1 MYLLKAK
8 KRVTQET
15 SPTDHERVLPASNER
30 YRNRQPQ
37 IDTNGKLPGIIKH
50 CKYIGTF
57 KVRNGLSSEAR
68 ASAIKQH
75 LAPLVAEYKAK
86 SRKDCKPVALQML
99 EQGVKVLNKD
109 LNCVL
114 MAHALSRI
122 SYSVAEPKDGL
133 LAFAAKDPEGVSC
146 QTYCHAFIF
155 DNPKEASEINTSL
168 GNAFRLAYCKRTLK
182 RRTKCETTSQ
192 HTNSSS
198 STSTNDSA
206 AILRSKRPNVCHNQ
220 TSQQQQQNGC
230 HNNPVKCHGNNAVC
244 HNRQVIFHNNNQ
256 RVLKLG
262 LCGAVVAGEGVDILS
277 PSRFTDKS
285 PALSNHDRYQVDIK
299 HLQDLDPES
308 RIKNWLHDTSPIPP
322 DGDSSPTYPSVPVDP
337 VSRGL
342 VRCKRNENGVHP
354 PTRNQH
360 DALRRPC
367 KVFNDQMCIPKEL
380 KDQEWFQAG
389 IPRHIALECLSMEC
403 EGAFIVRNSQTH
415 KGCYALSLRGP
426 GRGSSGTYHYLI
438 AHSTEG
444 FFFQGGGRVFPD
456 LTSLIYHHCYEK
468 EGLVCKLSMNR
479 NNPLYG
485 DEPDSSDMD
494 DDPDYDQPPN
504 AGFTTLLPAT

>member
-8 KRVTQET
+8 KRVAQGP
-15 SPTDHERVLPASNER
+15 SPIPAEHDRILPPNSER
-30 YRNRQPQ
+30 YKNRQPQ
-37 IDTNGKLPGIIKH
+37 IDTNGKLPGIVKH

-75 LAPLVAEYKAK
+75 LAPLMAEYKSK
-86 SRKDCKPVALQML
+86 SRKDYKLVALQML
-99 EQGVKVLNKD
+99 DQGVKVLNKEV
-109 LNCVL
+109 NCVL

-133 LAFAAKDPEGVSC
+133 LAFAAKDPEGVNS

-155 DNPKEASEINTSL
+155 DNPKEASEINTTL

-182 RRTKCETTSQ
+182 RRTKCDTTSQ

-198 STSTNDSA
+198 STGTSDSA
-206 AILRSKRPNVCHNQ
+206 AILRKRSNVCQN
-220 TSQQQQQNGC
+220 TPRQQQPNGNC
-230 HNNPVKCHGNNAVC
+230 QRNKITTCNGGNHGNHGNNHHGNATPLGNGN
-244 HNRQVIFHNNNQ
+244 HGLRLEG
-256 RVLKLG
+256 LKS
-262 LCGAVVAGEGVDILS
+262 GEQLS
-277 PSRFTDKS
+277 RNSAKS
-285 PALSNHDRYQVDIK
+285 PAFSNHDRYQADIK

-308 RIKNWLHDTSPIPP
+308 RIKDWLHDVSPVNINTEQDASPIYP
-322 DGDSSPTYPSVPVDP
+322 DQVGKGRCQRSGSCVPVSTA
-337 VSRGL
+337 V
-342 VRCKRNENGVHP
+342 VQQE
-354 PTRNQH
+354 Q
-360 DALRRPC
+360 LRRPSRIC
-367 KVFNDQMCIPKEL
+367 EDQMTIPQEL
-380 KDQEWFQAG
+380 KEQEWFQAG

-438 AHSTEG
+438 SQNTDG
-444 FFFQGGGRVFPD
+444 YYFQGGGRVFPD
-456 LTSLIYHHCYEK
+456 LSSLIHHHCYEK
-468 EGLVCKLSMNR
+468 EGLICKLSMNR

-485 DEPDSSDMD
+485 DEPDSSDFD
-494 DDPDYDQPPN
+494 EEDPDYDEPPN
-504 AGFTTLLPAT
+504 AGFTTLLPAHQ